1 MFQATRIFV
10 SNLNAKMAQRFVG
23 CFSIHGPTQIDT
35 QNFMLELNVEPNK
48 VRSSYMELDL

>member
-23 CFSIHGPTQIDT
+23 CFFIHGPTQIDT
-35 QNFMLELNVEPNK
+35 LNFMLELNVE
-48 VRSSYMELDL
+48 L